1 MVNQL
6 NISCFLTLAETL
18 SFTET
23 ARQMYMTQQ
32 SVSKHIARLEEDLA
46 FPLFVRTHHY
56 VTLTA
61 AGDRLYSLLQR
72 VKPEFETILE
82 ESRLSYRSLTRTL
95 RIGYLEW
102 LDFGAYPI
110 HAYTALRKNLPEIE
124 LVGERHPH
132 GTLGRRLLEQKLDLI
147 VTYEGFSPKV
157 DGLKSLQLSKA
168 PLILLAA
175 PEHPKAAAASDYMAF
190 RNEPFLCAAAETET
204 AADSKQ
210 RAKKDI
216 DRCGLAPAEI
226 ILMPNRESVYTA
238 TQMGQGI
245 SITTALSH
253 ITRGSGLKMYPTGAE
268 ETLTCFWR
276 SDEENSAVAKFA
288 KCLQQAFLGNS

>member
-1 MVNQL
+1 MINEQ

-61 AGDRLYSLLQR
+61 AGERLYSLLQR
-72 VKPEFETILE
+72 FKPEYMKILD

-95 RIGYLEW
+95 RVGYLEW
-102 LDFGAYPI
+102 LDFESYPMR
-110 HAYTALRKNLPEIE
+110 AFAALRKILPEIE

-147 VTYEGFSPKV
+147 VTYEGFSPKG
-157 DGLKSLQLSKA
+157 DGLKSLQLAKT
-168 PLILLAA
+168 PLILLVS
-175 PEHPKAAAASDYMAF
+175 PDHPKAAMAEDF
-190 RNEPFLCAAAETET
+190 TEFINEPFLCAAAETET
-204 AADSKQ
+204 PADSKQ
-210 RAKKDI
+210 RAKRDI
-216 DRCGLAPAEI
+216 DRCGLQPSEI

-253 ITRGSGLKMYPTGAE
+253 ITRGSGLKMFPTGGDE
-268 ETLTCFWR
+268 ILSCFWR
-276 SDEENSAVAKFA
+276 SDEENAAVAKFA
-288 KCLQQAFLGNS
+288 KCLQQAFCNQV